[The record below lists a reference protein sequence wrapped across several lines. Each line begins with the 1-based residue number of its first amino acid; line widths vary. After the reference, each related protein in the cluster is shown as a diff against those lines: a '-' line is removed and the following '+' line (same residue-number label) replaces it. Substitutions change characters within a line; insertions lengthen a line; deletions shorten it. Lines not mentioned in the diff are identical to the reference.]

1 MSNKS
6 IAEKLLIKPGLSVL
20 LVNPFEGYLD
30 LLGLL
35 TENTVHFNETSN
47 PVDIIQLFVKSH
59 KELEEFLPNLKSS
72 LKPGGMIWVTY
83 TKGTSKLA
91 GDIHR
96 DTINVYAKSL
106 GMEGIAIISIDKDWS
121 ALRLKV
127 LG

>member
-6 IAEKLLIKPGLSVL
+6 VAEKLMIKPGRSVL

-30 LLGLL
+30 LLGFLS
-35 TENTVHFNETSN
+35 EITVHLNETSN
-47 PVDIIQLFVKSH
+47 PVDIIQLFVKSQN
-59 KELEEFLPNLKSS
+59 ELEEFLPKLKSS

-96 DTINVYAKSL
+96 DTINAYAKSL

-127 LG
+127 VG

>member
-6 IAEKLLIKPGLSVL
+6 VAEKLMIKPGRSVL

-30 LLGLL
+30 LLGFLS
-35 TENTVHFNETSN
+35 EITVHLNETSN
-47 PVDIIQLFVKSH
+47 PVDIVQLFVKSQN
-59 KELEEFLPNLKSS
+59 ELEEFLPKLKSS
-72 LKPGGMIWVTY
+72 LKPGGMVWVTY

-96 DTINVYAKSL
+96 DTINAYAKSL

-127 LG
+127 VG

>member
-6 IAEKLLIKPGLSVL
+6 VAEKLMIKPGRSVL

-30 LLGLL
+30 LLGYLSKI
-35 TENTVHFNETSN
+35 TVHLNESSN
-47 PVDIIQLFVKSH
+47 PVDIIQLFVKSQ
-59 KELEEFLPNLKSS
+59 KELEEFLPKLKSS

-83 TKGTSKLA
+83 TKKTSKLA

-96 DTINVYAKSL
+96 DTINAYAKSL
-106 GMEGIAIISIDKDWS
+106 GMEGIAIISIDEDWS

-127 LG
+127 VG

>member
-6 IAEKLLIKPGLSVL
+6 VAEKLMIKPGRSVL

-30 LLGLL
+30 LLDYLS
-35 TENTVHFNETSN
+35 EITVHLNESSN
-47 PVDIIQLFVKSH
+47 PVDIIQLFVKSQ
-59 KELEEFLPNLKSS
+59 KELEEFLPKLKSS

-83 TKGTSKLA
+83 TKKTSKLA

-96 DTINVYAKSL
+96 DTINAYAKSL
-106 GMEGIAIISIDKDWS
+106 GMEGIAIISIDEDWS

-127 LG
+127 VG

>member
-6 IAEKLLIKPGLSVL
+6 IADKLMIKPGRSVL

-30 LLGLL
+30 LLGFLS
-35 TENTVHFNETSN
+35 ENTVHLNETSN
-47 PVDIIQLFVKSH
+47 PVDIIQLFVKSQQ
-59 KELEEFLPNLKSS
+59 ELEDFLPKLKSS

-96 DTINVYAKSL
+96 DKINAYAKSL

-127 LG
+127 VG